1 VRPTDHTPGH
11 SLGGPKRIGARAGT
25 NAKSARQN
33 LIRKLLRQKRI
44 STQHELVATLRAEGV
59 EATQATLSRDL
70 AELGVLRVSR
80 PEGAVYELDAVSAQ
94 ATPQLKEL
102 GENIVMLADNE
113 SMVVLRTR
121 PGMASAVAL
130 AIDNARLPEC
140 LGTLAGDDTLF
151 ATPARGVPSRRLAQQ
166 IQFLFGREI

>member
-1 VRPTDHTPGH
+1 MRQLDQKPGAVVH
-11 SLGGPKRIGARAGT
+11 KRADNSPGLNG
-25 NAKSARQN
+25 KGARQN
-33 LIRKLLRQKRI
+33 LIKKLLRQRRI
-44 STQHELVATLRAEGV
+44 ATQNELVATLKAEGV

-80 PEGAVYELDAVSAQ
+80 PDGAVYELDAVSAQ
-94 ATPQLKEL
+94 ASPKLREL
-102 GENIVMLADNE
+102 GENVLSLADNE

-151 ATPARGVPSRRLAQQ
+151 ATPARGVSSRRLGQQ
-166 IQFLFGREI
+166 IKFIFGKEL

>member
-1 VRPTDHTPGH
+1 MRPLDHIRGSGARHVKPTKERRQDAIRRA
-11 SLGGPKRIGARAGT
+11 LRMKRIA
-25 NAKSARQN
+25 
-33 LIRKLLRQKRI
+33 
-44 STQHELVATLRAEGV
+44 TQQELVETLAQDGI

-80 PEGAVYELDAVSAQ
+80 PEGAVYELEPAAAQ
-94 ATPQLKEL
+94 AAPQLREL
-102 GENIVMLADNE
+102 GENVLSLQDNE
-113 SMVVLRTR
+113 ALVVLRTR

-151 ATPARGVPSRRLAQQ
+151 ATPARGVATRRLSQQ
-166 IQFLFGREI
+166 IRILFGREL